1 MKLISIVLTCLFFF
15 VGCSGMDNSKKAPPA
30 PTYFQHTVKY
40 TGETLAAISEWY
52 TGQVSNWKL
61 IANANPSLKP
71 ERIKIGS
78 IVNIPTNLVKKT
90 KPFPKPTVKSKPKV
104 EVQENQEYPSVNPAE
119 QSDSNTADSDEASKS
134 EEAPQ
139 ADQPTETSPETS
151 SPTSEVATDSPAAAT
166 EQVNQ
171 VNDEAEREKLREK
184 TRLELLN
191 DVLSSE
197 QPAAAEAPKAE

>member
-1 MKLISIVLTCLFFF
+1 MKLISIILTCLFFF

-40 TGETLAAISEWY
+40 SGETLAAISEWY

-71 ERIKIGS
+71 ERIKIGN
-78 IVNIPTNLVKKT
+78 IINIPTNLVKKT
-90 KPFPKPTVKSKPKV
+90 KPFPKPTVKVKPKV
-104 EVQENQEYPSVNPAE
+104 EAQETQEAPAVNPTD
-119 QSDSNTADSDEASKS
+119 QSDNNTADTEEASKS
-134 EEAPQ
+134 DETAQ
-139 ADQPTETSPETS
+139 TDQPTETSPEAS
-151 SPTSEVATDSPAAAT
+151 APTSEVVTDSPAAAT
-166 EQVNQ
+166 EQ

-197 QPAAAEAPKAE
+197 QPEAPKAE